1 MQFNRI
7 RLSEDSRIKLGILKA
22 RTGLLPNVLCR
33 IGLMLS
39 LTDPSEPEFDADATD
54 GSEFN
59 RFTLTGE
66 WDPLIVALLEERAIT
81 KGLCVDNEELGA
93 DREELD
99 NEEFVKYFR
108 AHLNRG
114 VRMLHGRVRGL
125 EDLANFLMP
134 VP

>member
-7 RLSEDSRIKLGILKA
+7 RLSEDSRIKLGILKT

-39 LTDPSEPEFDADATD
+39 LTNPSEPELDADATD

-59 RFTLTGE
+59 RYTLTGE
-66 WDPLIVALLEERAIT
+66 WDPLIVALLEERVLS
-81 KGLCVDNEELGA
+81 KRLCADNQEFGA
-93 DREELD
+93 DREEFD
-99 NEEFVKYFR
+99 NEKLVKYFR
-108 AHLNRG
+108 AHLNHG

-125 EDLANFLMP
+125 EDLANLLMP